1 LYFDCLASV
10 ITLAINPRKPVKKPV
25 LCYCAIIFLLSN
37 CSKSPDV
44 ILEDRTL
51 TRYDPSNYFI
61 YFTIRAGQHFADGNT
76 YKPIEIQEL
85 KFSVKF
91 DSSAIYKSV
100 LPINQY
106 DINKLYG
113 FSDNNEKHHQFSA
126 RFGWRWSD
134 NELRLFAYVYNNGIV
149 LSKVLGSVT
158 IGKEVSCSI
167 KVSEVDYIFT
177 MDKIT
182 QHLPRSSSTPLAKGY
197 LLYPYFGGD
206 EPAPH
211 DINVWIKTN

>member
-1 LYFDCLASV
+1 MICGT
-10 ITLAINPRKPVKKPV
+10 TLDINPRYPPVKKPI
-25 LCYCAIIFLLSN
+25 LYYAALILLLSS
-37 CSKSPDV
+37 CSKSPDI

-51 TRYDPSNYFI
+51 TRYDPSNYFTF
-61 YFTIRAGQHFADGNT
+61 FTIRAGQHFADGNA
-76 YKPIEIQEL
+76 YKSIETQEL

-91 DSSAIYKSV
+91 DSSAIYRSF

-113 FSDNNEKHHQFSA
+113 FSDNNAGHHQFSA

-134 NELRLFAYVYNNGIV
+134 NALRLFAYVYNNGV
-149 LSKVLGSVT
+149 VVSKELGSVT
-158 IGKEVSCSI
+158 IGKEVNCGI
-167 KVSEVDYIFT
+167 KVYGPAYIFSCEE
-177 MDKIT
+177 IIEY
-182 QHLPRSSSTPLAKGY
+182 LPRTSTTPLAKGY

-211 DINVWIKTN
+211 DINIWIKNL